1 MFDKYFE
8 VDDGFICYVV
18 KIKMPSY
25 RSIIGNHI
33 EAFHVS
39 WGFQQVK
46 IILLFIDLVVFIREK
61 KLKSVRRFK
70 KRLYEITMPLYW
82 LAHHQG
88 LSRKMFFVSNM
99 EGNKTIWEIELTT
112 TQSAFPNMYGKENV
126 LRSVIRQLLIA
137 ETFNIMVK
145 LWLHVLGW

>member
-88 LSRKMFFVSNM
+88 LSRKMFFCFKYGEKQNHL
-99 EGNKTIWEIELTT
+99 GNWAHYNAKRFSKYVWERKCI
-112 TQSAFPNMYGKENV
+112 K
-126 LRSVIRQLLIA
+126 IR
-137 ETFNIMVK
+137 N
-145 LWLHVLGW
+145 